1 MIGKLF
7 GSSTI
12 KAVGNIVDELYTSEE
27 EKAAAKL
34 AIKKSRG
41 RIKKTPNGY

>member
-34 AIKKSRG
+34 AIKKL
-41 RIKKTPNGY
+41 

>member
-27 EKAAAKL
+27 EKAAATL
-34 AIKKSRG
+34 AINKGEPLPK
-41 RIKKTPNGY
+41 